1 MSESRF
7 NSAGPAISHA
17 PISRTD
23 KLTLDDYKTIYTLK
37 LEGKTHKQ
45 ILEKIGNKVSLARIS
60 EVINGESVTSE
71 ARLLYDDFI
80 IALNFPEVYAKVRE
94 GVEALKNGDYV
105 EYTDENL
112 HEFFEDIKRRGR
124 ERWASKQD
132 DSV

>member
-7 NSAGPAISHA
+7 NPASPAISHV
-17 PISRTD
+17 PISQTD
-23 KLTLDDYKTIYTLK
+23 TLTLDDYKTIYTLK

-45 ILEKIGNKVSLARIS
+45 ILEKIGSKVSLARIS
-60 EVINGESVTSE
+60 EVVNGESVTSE
-71 ARLLYDDFI
+71 AMPLYEDFI
-80 IALNFPEVYAKVRE
+80 IAQNFPEVYAKVRE

-112 HEFFEDIKRRGR
+112 HELFEDIKRRGR